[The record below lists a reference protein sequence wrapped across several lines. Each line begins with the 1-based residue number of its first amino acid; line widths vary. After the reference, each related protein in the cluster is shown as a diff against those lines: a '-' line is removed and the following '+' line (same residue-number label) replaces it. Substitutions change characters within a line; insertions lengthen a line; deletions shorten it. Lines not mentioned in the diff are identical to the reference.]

1 MKNFKRSL
9 ALVLALV
16 MIVGTFASV
25 SAFNLSNQQA
35 WFADAVYDLQN
46 WGVITESDVESAMAQ
61 KTIDRKTFTLWVA
74 KILSQDVDGKIWE
87 KGVETR
93 YEDVNYEDGN
103 DDNSYAIAYATANG
117 IVKGYNEGPNY
128 QFGPDD
134 ALKLGQGAVIVIRLL
149 SRFGDKGSLS
159 STYLKNVQEFKDTFD
174 TTEYAAYMW
183 WAQQED
189 VNVIDDVYKANCTSF
204 ADGAA
209 LTYGEAAYLI
219 WNAASKAKTSSEFDK
234 GANGVAGTIAE
245 KLNKLNAK
253 INRTYYGV
261 VSKVNGANT
270 DEVNELVIEVQVAAN
285 TFVTLTLNKSQAKA
299 EIVDANERKTDNV
312 GTANSTNTYVSVR
325 DFTVG
330 TMVKISYNGNAYAE
344 SVNGVLPYNATNLT
358 SIELNNTII
367 VDSFLVYRYGWAGS
381 NGGYKYNHL
390 YNELAHNPAAA
401 GQKLNKTPVLPA
413 YYDEVLAITKSTES
427 RTVPGTTTKQTVYK
441 ISFLGTDYVLATV
454 DTTTGKTMVSAGI
467 EASATDNVIYVYDV
481 DGKEIAKGA
490 IASIYEDILNIAEGQ
505 MKFTFADTDG
515 DGDYD
520 ILTQNR
526 DSVKFKTVA
535 TKLDANGNEVPDY
548 SKVGLNLAATSV
560 NADASN
566 FLFNK
571 TPLRQGETYVDEKV
585 IASSAAGYSTLKAA
599 NNGLTMLLMN
609 PVENLPYY
617 KQVALLDGETGD
629 TIKTVTGMV
638 TNVETLGGAVTN
650 YYKMTIT
657 AADGTATVVTIP
669 AYSALENANGA
680 SIAINKTF
688 QYAVGES
695 TNKVTVDTNCGA
707 ASWYTYLING
717 YKSQYSNGQTADHFP
732 ATEANKPTWL
742 LQRTVTVAVDE
753 YANVLTMSGYDLL
766 DSATETEGF
775 VTKVQAGANA
785 NQFKVT
791 LAGDKGTT
799 TVDVIASLS
808 GAYDDA
814 TLALINK
821 IFYHKVL
828 AGNEAVIYGVNY
840 VAAPTNVLYV
850 EVKNDTNNYIVAGNW
865 TNTWTA
871 AEISGDI
878 TNRIFDAPYTYTAA
892 GLTYTTQTAALAP
905 TVLVPEVTNYYNAY
919 TATNYKWVVEAYPQY
934 DANNNLVATK
944 YAYVKVPSGIN
955 QVKYSQVSKLA
966 VDFTK
971 SYTLQVVYDGNT
983 FATGATKVLV
993 PFTVYSTTVNP
1004 VTSTYDVITNPTY
1017 AQIAAYQ
1024 THKYYD
1030 ATTGALDTTMG
1041 YGLFYTD
1048 ANGYIGNLNA
1058 GCTYTRYYVDA
1069 NNTVYTILDYKGLV
1083 YQTKADGTLVVET
1096 LEAEAVATTDVTTD
1110 ALAGNIPELTKSY
1123 IKSALP
1129 SNTEYKAHAKDAGY
1143 KYVPGWYRLEVKGA
1157 ETINVKDDTVIVIAT
1172 PSELQVGALDK
1183 LTYTYTETTFGALK
1197 ASGSELA
1204 VAAYDYYL
1212 DPAKGYVT
1220 YLVVFGAYATAG
1232 KNSDP
1237 TPSQPQDPTEVVVD
1251 TTKAVV
1257 YLPASSITTAYVKTG
1272 DDIYYVESSYQAL
1285 NITTGAKVGTL
1296 RYYYSTWNHGA
1307 NYVHSATGTANVT
1320 IPAGHF
1326 YLIDL
1331 TNNAILQ
1338 DLGPIYGT
1346 QEFTR
1351 LGLSKSGQSSDEYS
1365 RGSVYVTGTGW
1376 CYLHANGKYDGNYWV
1391 YTANNQDYTV
1401 SVMNETNYNI
1411 DISKLAEGTNLGY
1424 FGKMTITDV
1433 TPTSIIATVNSNT
1446 NVDITNLKFQFTY
1459 FDYEGNNFYVAEDQ
1473 DVAHDLPKHMADAM
1487 FRAEKG
1493 GLPRNI
1499 SESGLYGD
1507 WAAANFPS
1515 WNKYVW
1521 QRYATHNSYKAL
1533 VPQWLQMTYEWMA
1546 EYTPAAVLDYFT
1558 EAYNTALVAGK
1569 SAAEIDAAFAM
1580 VEKCKKF
1587 YAEANENFNDIMN
1600 DIYWTADV
1608 QNSKLYQYKV
1618 QQITSGVAE
1627 ADVVYPE
1634 FTYYYDYATETYIVF
1649 NNSIVTK

>member
-25 SAFNLSNQQA
+25 SAFSLSNHQA

-46 WGVITESDVESAMAQ
+46 WGVITEGDVESAMAN
-61 KTIDRKTFTLWVA
+61 KTIDRKSFTLWIA

-93 YEDVNYEDGN
+93 YEDVNYGDDN

-149 SRFGDKGSLS
+149 SRFGDQGLYYS
-159 STYLKNVQEFKDTFD
+159 STYLNNVQSFKDTFD

-183 WAQQED
+183 WAQQI
-189 VNVIDDVYKANCTSF
+189 NVIDATYKANCTSF
-204 ADGAA
+204 ADGAE

-219 WNAASKAKTSSEFDK
+219 WAAAKNAKTSFEYDK
-234 GANGVAGTIAE
+234 TNGDAGTIAA
-245 KLNKLNAK
+245 KLNSLNAK

-261 VSKVNGANT
+261 VTNVATNGT
-270 DEVNELVIEVQVAAN
+270 DEVAGLTIDVQVAADQ
-285 TFVTLTLNKSQAKA
+285 FVTLTLASAQVKA
-299 EIVDANERKTDNV
+299 EVVDANKKKTDNV
-312 GTANSTNTYVSVR
+312 GTTNSDGLYVSVR
-325 DFTVG
+325 DFTIG
-330 TMVKISYNGNAYAE
+330 TMVKISYNGNAYVE
-344 SVNGVLPYNATNLT
+344 SNGTGVLPYNATNLT
-358 SIELNNTII
+358 SIELNNNVI
-367 VDSFLVYRYGWAGS
+367 VDSFLVYRYGWCSA
-381 NGGYKYNHL
+381 NGGYKYNHQ
-390 YNELAHNPAAA
+390 YNELALNPAAA
-401 GQKLNKTPVLPA
+401 SQKLNKTPVLPN
-413 YYDEVLAITKSTES
+413 YYDEVLTITKSTES

-467 EASATDNVIYVYDV
+467 EAATTDNVILVYDV
-481 DGKEIAKGA
+481 LGKEVAKDA
-490 IASIYEDILNIAEGQ
+490 IANIYNDIINIAEGQ

-515 DGDYD
+515 DGDFD
-520 ILTQNR
+520 ILTQNKA
-526 DSVKFKTVA
+526 SVKFTHSA
-535 TKLDANGNEVPDY
+535 AGTAGINRPADN
-548 SKVGLNLAATSV
+548 NLSTY
-560 NADASN
+560 

-571 TPLRQGETYVDEKV
+571 TPLREGETYVDEKV
-585 IASSAAGYSTLKAA
+585 VASSKAGYSTLKAA
-599 NNGLTMLLMN
+599 NNGLTALLMN
-609 PVENLPYY
+609 PSEALPYY
-617 KQVALLDGETGD
+617 KQVALLDGESGEA
-629 TIKTVTGMV
+629 IKVVTGMV
-638 TNVETLGGAVTN
+638 TNVETLGGIAN

-669 AYSALENANGA
+669 AYNALVNASGA
-680 SIAINKTF
+680 SIAMNKTF
-688 QYAVGES
+688 SYSVGEA
-695 TNKVTVDTNCGA
+695 TNKLTVNTNDGA

-717 YKSQYSNGQTADHFP
+717 YKSQYSNGASADHFP

-742 LQRTVTVAVDE
+742 LQRTVSVAIDE

-775 VTKVQAGANA
+775 VTKVEAGANG

-791 LAGDKGTT
+791 RAGDKATT

-821 IFYHKVL
+821 IFYQKVL

-840 VAAPTNVLYV
+840 VARPTNVLYV

-865 TNTWTA
+865 TNAWKA
-871 AEISGDI
+871 ATISGDI
-878 TNRIFDAPYTYTAA
+878 TNRIFDAVTTYGTAYTN
-892 GLTYTTQTAALAP
+892 QTAAKVP

-919 TATNYKWVVEAYPQY
+919 TATNYTWVVEAYPQY
-934 DANNNLVATK
+934 DSNNNLVTTQ
-944 YAYVKVPSGIN
+944 YAYVKTPAGIN
-955 QVKYSQVSKLA
+955 QVKYAQVSKLA

-971 SYTLQVVYDGNT
+971 SYTLQVVYDGAA

-993 PFTVYSTTVNP
+993 PFTVYSTTVNAL
-1004 VTSTYDVITNPTY
+1004 TGTYDVIVNPTY

-1024 THKYYD
+1024 AHKYYD

-1048 ANGYIGNLNA
+1048 ANGYIGNLNS

-1083 YQTKADGTLVVET
+1083 YQTKADGTYVIET
-1096 LEAEAVATTDVTTD
+1096 LDAEVVATTDVTAD
-1110 ALAGNIPELTKSY
+1110 AKAGLLADLTPSY
-1123 IKSALP
+1123 IASALP
-1129 SNTEYKAHAKDAGY
+1129 SNTEYTAHAKDQGY
-1143 KYVPGWYRLEVKGA
+1143 KYVPGWFRLEIKGS
-1157 ETINVKDDTVIVIAT
+1157 ETLNVKDDTVVVMAT
-1172 PSELQVGALDK
+1172 PSEVKVGALDK
-1183 LTYTYTETTFGALK
+1183 LTYTYTETTFGALRT
-1197 ASGSELA
+1197 SGKELS

-1212 DPAKGYVT
+1212 DAAKGYVT

-1232 KNSDP
+1232 KNS
-1237 TPSQPQDPTEVVVD
+1237 EVVVTPTEPGKVVVD
-1251 TTKAVV
+1251 ETKAIV
-1257 YLPASSITTAYVKTG
+1257 YLPVSSLTTAYVKTG

-1296 RYYYSTWNHGA
+1296 KYYYSTWNYGA
-1307 NYVHSATGTANVT
+1307 DYVHQASNNVT

-1331 TNNAILQ
+1331 SNNAILQ
-1338 DLGPIYGT
+1338 DLGGALGT
-1346 QEFTR
+1346 KEYTR
-1351 LGLSKSGQSSDEYS
+1351 LGLSASGQTSGEYS
-1365 RGSVYVTGTGW
+1365 RGSVYNSNNGW
-1376 CYLHANGKYDGNYWV
+1376 CYLLNSASATAANNYWV
-1391 YTANNQDYTV
+1391 YQANNQAYNV
-1401 SVMNETNYNI
+1401 SVMNDTTYTI
-1411 DISKLAEGTNLGY
+1411 DVSKLADGTDIGY
-1424 FGKMTITDV
+1424 FGKMTITNV
-1433 TPTSIIATVNSNT
+1433 TPTSIIADVNANT
-1446 NVDITNLKFQFTY
+1446 NVDITNLKFQFVY
-1459 FDYEGNNFYVAEDQ
+1459 FDYEGDNFYFAEDQ
-1473 DVAHDLPKHMADAM
+1473 DVAHDLPTSMADVM
-1487 FRAEKG
+1487 FMSEKG
-1493 GLPRNI
+1493 GMPLTI
-1499 SESGLYGD
+1499 ATSGIYGD
-1507 WAAANFPS
+1507 WAEANFPS

-1521 QRYATHNSYKAL
+1521 QRQTTNATYGANAKI
-1533 VPQWLQMTYEWMA
+1533 WLAKTLEWMA
-1546 EYTPAAVLDYFT
+1546 EYTPAAVLDYYT
-1558 EAYNTALVAGK
+1558 DAYNAALTSGK
-1569 SAAEIDAAFAM
+1569 SAADIDAAFAM

-1587 YAEANENFNDIMN
+1587 YDEANVKFNDAMN

-1627 ADVVYPE
+1627 SAIVYPT
-1634 FTYYYDYATETYIVF
+1634 FTYYYDYATQTYFVF